1 MKTNLFMESV
11 EPGAVVLTDAPR
23 FGACPGISRTRT

>member
-11 EPGAVVLTDAPR
+11 EPGAVVLTDAPGFR
-23 FGACPGISRTRT
+23 ACLDISGTRA